1 MKPADRI
8 LQRWRIHK
16 VLPYLKQNDRV
27 LDIGS
32 AGGALFARAPWLAPD
47 SVGIDSALTARVET
61 GRYILLPGFFPQ
73 DMPQVKPFDAI
84 VMLAVL
90 EHFPQAQYT
99 ALTEGC
105 ARFLVQGGLLL
116 MTAPSPVVD
125 TMLKWLKV
133 FRVLDGMSLEEHH
146 GYNVEQTPRIFA
158 NPSFELRQR
167 KTFQFGLNNLFVFR
181 RL

>member
-1 MKPADRI
+1 MKPVDRI
-8 LQRWRIHK
+8 LQQWRIHK
-16 VLPYLKQNDRV
+16 ILPYLKPNDRV

-32 AGGALFARAPWLAPD
+32 AQGALFARVPWLAPN
-47 SVGIDSALTARVET
+47 SVGIDPALAVKVET
-61 GRYILLPGFFPQ
+61 SRYILMPGFFPQ

-90 EHFPQAQYT
+90 EHFSQAQYT

-105 ARFLVQGGLLL
+105 ARFLVRGGLLL
-116 MTAPSPVVD
+116 ITVPSPAVD
-125 TMLKWLKV
+125 AMLKWLKA

-158 NPSFELRQR
+158 NPSFELMHR